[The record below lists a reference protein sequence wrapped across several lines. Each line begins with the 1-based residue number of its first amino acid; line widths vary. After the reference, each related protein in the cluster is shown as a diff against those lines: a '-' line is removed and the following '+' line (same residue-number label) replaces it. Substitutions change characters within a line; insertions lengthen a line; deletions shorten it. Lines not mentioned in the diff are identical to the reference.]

1 MMFKKAILL
10 LVSLFI
16 LIGCYDN
23 NKPNSLFYKSMMFF
37 NNHNNEK
44 QVKNNNNENKFDN
57 NSDLNELVNLYD
69 KPNLSNLSSTE
80 TSFYDFIVKQ
90 LNKKE
95 SLVTIKR
102 LSNEG
107 NQSRYVYSVEN
118 SNYLITLNVL
128 VNSLFIDSF
137 IIDYK
142 FEIINKNNKNK
153 NMSFSGRGADD
164 DSNDLITLLIIEVN
178 KVWNK
183 QTGKVHDNESKIKSF
198 LKNEQD

>member
-1 MMFKKAILL
+1 MMFL
-10 LVSLFI
+10 
-16 LIGCYDN
+16 
-23 NKPNSLFYKSMMFF
+23 
-37 NNHNNEK
+37 NNHNSEK
-44 QVKNNNNENKFDN
+44 QVKNNNEKRFDN

-118 SNYLITLNVL
+118 SNYLITLNIL
-128 VNSLFIDSF
+128 VNSLFIDSY

-142 FEIINKNNKNK
+142 IIYFNY
-153 NMSFSGRGADD
+153 SS
-164 DSNDLITLLIIEVN
+164 
-178 KVWNK
+178 
-183 QTGKVHDNESKIKSF
+183 
-198 LKNEQD
+198 

>member
-1 MMFKKAILL
+1 MFKKVILL
-10 LVSLFI
+10 LLSLFI
-16 LIGCYDN
+16 LVGCDDN

-44 QVKNNNNENKFDN
+44 QIKNNNNENKFDN

-107 NQSRYVYSVEN
+107 NQSKYVYFVEN

-142 FEIINKNNKNK
+142 LEIINKNNKNK
-153 NMSFSGRGADD
+153 NMSFSGDVND
-164 DSNDLITLLIIEVN
+164 DSNDLITLLIIEFN

-183 QTGKVHDNESKIKSF
+183 QTGKVHDNKYKMESF

>member
-1 MMFKKAILL
+1 MFKKAILL
-10 LVSLFI
+10 FVNLFI
-16 LIGCYDN
+16 LVGCYDN
-23 NKPNSLFYKSMMFF
+23 NKSNSLFYKSMMFF
-37 NNHNNEK
+37 DNHNNEK
-44 QVKNNNNENKFDN
+44 QVKNNNNENKFNN
-57 NSDLNELVNLYD
+57 NSDLNELINLYD

-95 SLVTIKR
+95 SFVTIKR

-107 NQSRYVYSVEN
+107 NQSKYVYFVEN

-142 FEIINKNNKNK
+142 LEIINKNNKNK
-153 NMSFSGRGADD
+153 NMSFSGDVND
-164 DSNDLITLLIIEVN
+164 DSNDLITLLIIEIN
-178 KVWNK
+178 KVCNK
-183 QTGKVHDNESKIKSF
+183 QTGKVHDNESKMKF
-198 LKNEQD
+198 F

>member
-16 LIGCYDN
+16 LVGCYDN
-23 NKPNSLFYKSMMFF
+23 NKSNSLFYKSMMFF

-44 QVKNNNNENKFDN
+44 QVKNNNENQFDN

-137 IIDYK
+137 IVDYK
-142 FEIINKNNKNK
+142 LETINKNNNSK
-153 NMSFSGRGADD
+153 NMSFSGSGAND
-164 DSNDLITLLIIEVN
+164 DSNDLINLLIIEFN
-178 KVWNK
+178 KVLNK
-183 QTGKVHDNESKIKSF
+183 QTEKVHNNKEKIKSF
-198 LKNEQD
+198 LKNERD

>member
-1 MMFKKAILL
+1 MNKITLL
-10 LVSLFI
+10 LI
-16 LIGCYDN
+16 LIVLCSCYDN
-23 NKPNSLFYKSMMFF
+23 NKSSSLIHKSMMFF

-69 KPNLSNLSSTE
+69 KPNLLNLSSTE

-102 LSNEG
+102 LSNAG
-107 NQSRYVYSVEN
+107 NQSRYVYFVEN

-153 NMSFSGRGADD
+153 NMSFSGSGADD
-164 DSNDLITLLIIEVN
+164 DSNDLITLLIIEFN

>member
-1 MMFKKAILL
+1 MMFKSVILL
-10 LVSLFI
+10 LLSLFI
-16 LIGCYDN
+16 LVGCDDN

-44 QVKNNNNENKFDN
+44 QIKNNNNENKFDN

-95 SLVTIKR
+95 SFVSIKR

-107 NQSRYVYSVEN
+107 NQSRYVCSVEN
-118 SNYLITLNVL
+118 SNYLITLKVL
-128 VNSLFIDSF
+128 INSLFIDSF
-137 IIDYK
+137 IVDYK
-142 FEIINKNNKNK
+142 LETINKNNNSK
-153 NMSFSGRGADD
+153 NMSFSGSGANN
-164 DSNDLITLLIIEVN
+164 DSNDLINLLIIEFN
-178 KVWNK
+178 KVLNK
-183 QTGKVHDNESKIKSF
+183 QTEKVHNNKEKKKSF
-198 LKNEQD
+198 LKNK

>member
-1 MMFKKAILL
+1 MNKIILL
-10 LVSLFI
+10 LI
-16 LIGCYDN
+16 LIVLCSCYDN
-23 NKPNSLFYKSMMFF
+23 NKSSSLIHNSMMFL
-37 NNHNNEK
+37 NNHNSEK
-44 QVKNNNNENKFDN
+44 QVKNNNEKRFDN

-118 SNYLITLNVL
+118 SNYLITLNIL
-128 VNSLFIDSF
+128 VNSLFIDSY

-142 FEIINKNNKNK
+142 IETINKNNNSK
-153 NMSFSGRGADD
+153 NMSFSGDGADD
-164 DSNDLITLLIIEVN
+164 DNNDLITLLIIEFN

-183 QTGKVHDNESKIKSF
+183 QTGKVHDNESKMKSF
-198 LKNEQD
+198 FKK

>member
-1 MMFKKAILL
+1 MMFKKVILL
-10 LVSLFI
+10 LLSLFI
-16 LIGCYDN
+16 LVGCDDN

-44 QVKNNNNENKFDN
+44 QIKNNNNENKFDN

-107 NQSRYVYSVEN
+107 NQSKYVYFVEN

-142 FEIINKNNKNK
+142 LEIINKNNKNK
-153 NMSFSGRGADD
+153 NMSFSGDVND
-164 DSNDLITLLIIEVN
+164 DSNDLITLLIIEFN

-183 QTGKVHDNESKIKSF
+183 QTGKVHDNKYKMESF

>member
-1 MMFKKAILL
+1 MFKKAILL

-80 TSFYDFIVKQ
+80 RSFYDFIVKQ

-95 SLVTIKR
+95 SFVSIKR

-107 NQSRYVYSVEN
+107 NQSRYVCSVEN
-118 SNYLITLNVL
+118 SNYLITLKVL
-128 VNSLFIDSF
+128 INSLFIDSF
-137 IIDYK
+137 IVDYK
-142 FEIINKNNKNK
+142 LETINKNNNSK
-153 NMSFSGRGADD
+153 NMSFSGSGAND
-164 DSNDLITLLIIEVN
+164 DSNDLINLLIIEFN
-178 KVWNK
+178 KVLNK
-183 QTGKVHDNESKIKSF
+183 QTEKVHNNKEKNKIFFEK
-198 LKNEQD
+198 